1 MGERGTG
8 KILHVGASRLKHGK
22 RGRTIPRSFQ
32 HPWRRWLP
40 AQDDPVHHNW
50 NVTRALRSESLHFV
64 QNLHIVPTNDRRLP
78 SNLQSERTGE
88 AMKKITTAEA
98 RKRMSELL
106 NRAAYGKE
114 RFVLTRHGKE
124 LVAIVPLEDVTLLDR
139 LKTLLERRDFESAMA
154 EIDKTGT
161 LAWDDVRRDLDL

>member
-1 MGERGTG
+1 
-8 KILHVGASRLKHGK
+8 
-22 RGRTIPRSFQ
+22 
-32 HPWRRWLP
+32 
-40 AQDDPVHHNW
+40 
-50 NVTRALRSESLHFV
+50 
-64 QNLHIVPTNDRRLP
+64 
-78 SNLQSERTGE
+78 
-88 AMKKITTAEA
+88 MKKITTAEA
-98 RKRMSELL
+98 RKRMSELT

-139 LKTLLERRDFESAMA
+139 LKTLLERKDFESAMA